1 MSTIT
6 AEMGSQISPDGSLDV
21 PPGYKWTEVGVIP
34 EEWDQASVF
43 TLAGRSKSRF
53 DDGDWIEA
61 EFLTESGVRLIQTGN
76 IGVGEFIDKEAK
88 KYISDASFEILGC
101 KEVKTGDLLICRLAD
116 PAGRACIVPVLGE
129 RKLITS
135 VDVTIFRPVTDVADS
150 HYLLQ
155 VFCTKEWFTVVSD
168 RCGGSTRSRIARGQL
183 ATIPIPLPPLSEQRA
198 IADALFEVDGLLGTL
213 DELIAKKRA
222 IKQATMQQL
231 LTGKTRL
238 PGFTAEWEKKRIGD
252 ISTCLSTANNP
263 RADLR
268 DDGDVEYIHYGDVHA
283 HAKPVFDCRNGSLPR
298 IDRTRIGNASRLE
311 DGDLVMVDASE
322 DLEGVGKSFE
332 VQGVTGR
339 TIVAGL
345 HTILCRG
352 NSAHWAMGFKAYLQF
367 IPAFKSALLRVATGI
382 SVYAVSK
389 KQLADVEIALP
400 PVPEQRAIV
409 AVLSDIDAAI
419 AALERRRDKTKHI
432 KQGMMQQ
439 LLTGRVR
446 LVKPAEVEST
456 A

>member
-6 AEMGSQISPDGSLDV
+6 AEIEPLTGPDGSGEVL
-21 PPGYKWTEVGVIP
+21 PGYKRTEVGIIP
-34 EEWDQASVF
+34 EDWEAVRLGKLAKVLRGASPRPINSPVWF
-43 TLAGRSKSRF
+43 DEQSNIGWLRISDVTSAGKHLTETTQNLSNAGIASSRF
-53 DDGDWIEA
+53 VKQGNLVMSICATVGRPIITKKDVCIHDGFVVFEGLKADKGYMYYVLSNIEKDWA
-61 EFLTESGVRLIQTGN
+61 RHGQTGSQMNLNTGLIN
-76 IGVGEFIDKEAK
+76 ITLV
-88 KYISDASFEILGC
+88 
-101 KEVKTGDLLICRLAD
+101 
-116 PAGRACIVPVLGE
+116 
-129 RKLITS
+129 
-135 VDVTIFRPVTDVADS
+135 
-150 HYLLQ
+150 
-155 VFCTKEWFTVVSD
+155 
-168 RCGGSTRSRIARGQL
+168 
-183 ATIPIPLPPLSEQRA
+183 PLPPLPEQRA
-198 IADALFEVDGLLGTL
+198 IAEALSDVDEQVTAL
-213 DELIAKKRA
+213 DKLIAKKRA
-222 IKQATMQQL
+222 MKQATMQQL

-238 PGFTAEWEKKRIGD
+238 PGFTGDWEMKRIGD